1 MENAKLRKELGMVPI
16 DKSGSSA
23 PRGSSRLARALG
35 VVAVSLIS
43 FVATPAYSQEVG
55 DDAITAVWTDFGGFW
70 TSSAADAQVGLA
82 SYALD
87 LPDTAHNLLAFTW
100 GGTTYST
107 GVSDTTLST
116 NNVTFTADQWSALPI
131 DQITYSFACAS
142 AGSNYFGTFVGA
154 TEGAPDKSSSCYS
167 PAEAASFLTNGPQG
181 LNLGSGLVN
190 IPSGNARD
198 FTVTS
203 VMVGEIADNVPDILL
218 TQMATAGSNA
228 GQVVSLLNSSNNVV
242 GNSVEFSGAEVAAV
256 NPVGYWDANV
266 YRMNATLWHSS
277 GKAMRLWAVELSDF
291 GLTSSNAASVTKVR
305 WQSTST
311 EADMSFLG
319 YNTTALSVENV
330 AELPGQP
337 TNLTVSGSGPNDA
350 GSSDSVEASL
360 TWTAPASDGGA
371 PITDYLVEYRVDG
384 GSWTTFTRAQS
395 TATSATVTG
404 LTGLSGV
411 DFRVSADNSGYSGP
425 GITGV
430 GSPSE
435 PASLTPWVCEDLDE
449 MDGISGLVLWLRAD
463 CLTGV
468 PTSLSDGSSFST
480 WSDLSG
486 LDHDAIAVNWG
497 TNPTLE
503 SDATSLLNGHP
514 VAHFSRAAG
523 SGGNVYSASSTVLEV
538 PGVDIRKSVN
548 PDVSIFVV
556 YEPERSISDDS
567 DNVETLGLWGVDDG
581 DWDRFF
587 LTEYLGSGWGDDGLI
602 SLGPTESVA
611 TNGGVNTIP
620 DAGADGVPRLMTVI
634 YDGQSTSGGTPPSN
648 ASSVYFRDTLV
659 TTFTDSTTW
668 SSALTQLVIGGDG
681 DNNPFRGKIAEFVV
695 FSTALASDLP
705 TVQNYLNQKYDLGL
719 TPVSGQ
725 LPDVMLVDPRAQSLN
740 FPTLTLADSTNA
752 MVCFSQVADSIGSS
766 LIGSPT
772 LAVGRSSS
780 TAGVAENTSTNSWRY
795 SGPRASVA
803 TQTSS
808 IQISGTGLNPVVAS
822 GSKWLRVSATSDTSG
837 QSACS
842 AADVELDEVVEI
854 RAFELNWNKNGQV
867 SF

>member
-1 MENAKLRKELGMVPI
+1 MENAKLRKELGMVPV
-16 DKSGSSA
+16 DKSGSGA

-35 VVAVSLIS
+35 VVAVFLIS

-55 DDAITAVWTDFGGFW
+55 DDTITAVWTDFGGFW
-70 TSSAADAQVGLA
+70 TSSAADAGVGLA

-87 LPDTAHNLLAFTW
+87 LPDAAHNLLAFTW

-131 DQITYSFACAS
+131 DQITYSFACAN
-142 AGSNYFGTFVGA
+142 AGSNSFGTLVGA
-154 TEGAPDKSSSCYS
+154 TEGAPDMSSSCYS
-167 PAEAASFLTNGPQG
+167 PAEAASFLTNGSQG

-203 VMVGEIADNVPDILL
+203 VTVGEIADNVPDILL
-218 TQMATAGSNA
+218 TQMATASSDA

-242 GNSVEFSGAEVAAV
+242 GNSVQFSGAEVSAV
-256 NPVGYWDANV
+256 NPVGYWDTNV
-266 YRMNATLWHSS
+266 YRMDATLWHSS
-277 GKAMRLWAVELSDF
+277 EKEMRLWAVELSDF

-305 WQSTST
+305 WQSTSID
-311 EADMSFLG
+311 ADMAFLG

-360 TWTAPASDGGA
+360 TWTAPASNGGA

-430 GSPSE
+430 GPPSE
-435 PASLTPWVCEDLDE
+435 PASLTPWVCGDLDE

-463 CLTGV
+463 CLTGT
-468 PTSLSDGSSFST
+468 PTSLTDGSSFST

-486 LDHDAIAVNWG
+486 EDHDALTLSG
-497 TNPTLE
+497 KLDPTLQ
-503 SDATSLLNGHP
+503 SDSASLINGQP
-514 VAHFSRAAG
+514 VAHFSRTSGSAG
-523 SGGNVYSASSTVLEV
+523 NTSGGTVLDV
-538 PGVDIRKSVN
+538 AGVDLRKITN
-548 PDVSIFVV
+548 PDITVFVV
-556 YEPERSISDDS
+556 YEPERSVSDDS
-567 DNVETLGLWGVDDG
+567 DTEETHGVWGVDDG
-581 DWDRFF
+581 GWDRFY
-587 LTEYLGSGWGDDGLI
+587 LSEYQGSGWGDDGLI
-602 SLGPTESVA
+602 SLGPTVSVA

-620 DAGADGVPRLMTVI
+620 NAGEHGTPRLLTAV
-634 YDGQSTSGGTPPSN
+634 YDGEQTDGGTPPVD
-648 ASSVYFRDTLV
+648 ASAIYFRDTLV
-659 TTFTDSTTW
+659 TDFTDTTSW
-668 SSALTQLVIGGDG
+668 SAAQTSLSIGWDG
-681 DNNPFRGKIAEFVV
+681 NNNPFRGKIAEFIV
-695 FSTALASDLP
+695 FTDALDSSLP
-705 TVQNYLNQKYDLGL
+705 TIQDYLRDKYDLAR
-719 TPVSGQ
+719 TPVDGQ
-725 LPDVMLVDPRAQSLN
+725 VPDVLVVDPRAQN
-740 FPTLTLADSTNA
+740 IDFPALTLTDSNDA
-752 MVCFSQVADSIGSS
+752 MVCFSQVADSSGTALS
-766 LIGSPT
+766 GSPT
-772 LAVGRSSS
+772 ISVGRTAS
-780 TAGVAENTSTNSWRY
+780 TPNVTENAVTNSWRY
-795 SGPRASVA
+795 SGPRASVQ

-808 IQISGTGLNPVVAS
+808 IQISGTGSNAVVSS
-822 GSKWLRVSATSDTSG
+822 GSKWLRVNVTADPTDA
-837 QSACS
+837 SACTAS
-842 AADVELDEVVEI
+842 DVEVDEIVEL
-854 RAFELNWNKNGQV
+854 RSMTLATRLNLSL